1 MPKTDHT
8 MHIESGRPSFAFSTR
23 RIRPSSSRLMP
34 RLYMSPPSKT
44 KSTVAEIEADSD
56 QLRKEI
62 KLLREEALLR
72 LESLQEQ
79 LSVSGIS
86 SSSVPIVNIKASDMA
101 DDGLLAA
108 PMPIAFTETKS
119 IKASAKTK
127 SMKGIANLLDELS

>member
-1 MPKTDHT
+1 M
-8 MHIESGRPSFAFSTR
+8 A
-23 RIRPSSSRLMP
+23 
-34 RLYMSPPSKT
+34 PPSKT
-44 KSTVAEIEADSD
+44 KSTVAEIEAESD

-79 LSVSGIS
+79 LSVSGILS
-86 SSSVPIVNIKASDMA
+86 SLVPIVNIKASDTA

-119 IKASAKTK
+119 KKASIKK
-127 SMKGIANLLDELS
+127 ESMKGIVNLLDELS